1 MDNAFDAPLFY
12 LVKHVYED
20 FNEGVEEFGF

>member
-20 FNEGVEEFGF
+20 FNEGVKEFGF